1 MKLEYIPALAAAFAA
16 SVWATGKC
24 IDGMTWVMV
33 HLGRDIGHAQA
44 EAPLYTGVL
53 LGAIGCAAIWGWVCA
68 EEERRAQRRK
78 RIDRRHARTE
88 EPEYR
93 QKERDA

>member
-1 MKLEYIPALAAAFAA
+1 MKLEYIPALAAAFVA

-24 IDGMTWVMV
+24 IDGMTWVMI

-53 LGAIGCAAIWGWVCA
+53 LGAIGCIALWGWVCA
-68 EEERRAQRRK
+68 EEKRRAQHRADIQESEK
-78 RIDRRHARTE
+78 
-88 EPEYR
+88 
-93 QKERDA
+93 KERDA